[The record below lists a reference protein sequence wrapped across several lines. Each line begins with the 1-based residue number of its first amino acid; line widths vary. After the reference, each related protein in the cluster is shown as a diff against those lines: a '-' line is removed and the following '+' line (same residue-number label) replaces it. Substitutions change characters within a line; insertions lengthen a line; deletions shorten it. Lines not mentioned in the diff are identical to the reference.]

1 MSTMYNI
8 WRIKFGDKGQE
19 SISKFFN
26 TILEIKFNSYRER
39 IYKLIQPICPDVKP
53 LECNRC
59 AAIISSIMDGSR
71 MTVGSGIKISTA
83 LRKFD
88 NAIRRMVI
96 FLMCNGI

>member
-1 MSTMYNI
+1 MYNI
-8 WRIKFGDKGQE
+8 WKIKFGDKRQE
-19 SISKFFN
+19 SISK
-26 TILEIKFNSYRER
+26 ILNPILVLNFNSYRER

-88 NAIRRMVI
+88 NVIRRMVI
-96 FLMCNGI
+96 FLACNGI